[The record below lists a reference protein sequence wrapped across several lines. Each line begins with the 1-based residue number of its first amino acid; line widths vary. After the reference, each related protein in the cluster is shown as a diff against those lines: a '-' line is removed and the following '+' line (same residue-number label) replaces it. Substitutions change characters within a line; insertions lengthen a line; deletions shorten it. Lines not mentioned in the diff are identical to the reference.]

1 MKKSTTINQ
10 LKAQVINNPELAKLA
25 QDPQALFKKLAER
38 LGGASKMAKYL
49 GTSRA
54 TAYNLLD
61 GRRRWTAEYLHKA
74 LAAMTEAQVV
84 PVTEL
89 CTAGFEMT
97 ESEFVKRRP
106 QSLVLDCDGA
116 FVVRGNS
123 MWPLVGN
130 GQYVLYK
137 DVEDPRQLSP
147 GDVVLARLRSGET
160 LVKCWYPIDGR
171 QDEVYLASLYRGP
184 EGYRKDLYRPFKYEE
199 LAKLRRVVGIWMG

>member
-1 MKKSTTINQ
+1 MKKSTSIAQ
-10 LKAQVINNPELAKLA
+10 LKSQVINNPELAKLA
-25 QDPQALFKKLAER
+25 QDPQTLFKRLAER
-38 LGGASKMAKYL
+38 LGGASKLAKYL

-74 LAAMTEAQVV
+74 LAAMSQSQVV
-84 PVTEL
+84 PVTAI
-89 CTAGFEMT
+89 CTAGFEMN
-97 ESEFVKRRP
+97 EGEFVMRRP

-123 MWPLVGN
+123 MWPLVAN

-137 DVEDPRQLSP
+137 DVEDPLQLNP
-147 GDVVLARLRSGET
+147 GDIILARLRSGET

-171 QDEVYLASLYRGP
+171 PDEVYLASLYRGP
-184 EGYRKDLYRPFKYEE
+184 EGYRKDLYRPFKLEE
-199 LAKLRRVVGIWMG
+199 IARIRRVVGIWMG